1 MARELLRVRRGVR
14 ISTPAR
20 HQHVWTRRCSD
31 FRGPAPGPPPQFQK
45 GWGICFGAHGL
56 GVPYKDWLKVFG
68 SPDVDAL
75 HESLNIQYSVC
86 GPINGKVSTDLSGG
100 GVGVLHVTKSFKDT
114 ARFDAAFNEI
124 KPKITA
130 DGIYKEPSRF
140 VRCPRPRHRAVA
152 STAWRPRDRLA
163 TPPPRPRHRRSTA
176 RS

>member
-114 ARFDAAFNEI
+114 ARFDAA
-124 KPKITA
+124 
-130 DGIYKEPSRF
+130 
-140 VRCPRPRHRAVA
+140 RARV
-152 STAWRPRDRLA
+152 L
-163 TPPPRPRHRRSTA
+163 
-176 RS
+176 

>member
-1 MARELLRVRRGVR
+1 ML
-14 ISTPAR
+14 
-20 HQHVWTRRCSD
+20 
-31 FRGPAPGPPPQFQK
+31 GPPPQFQK

-114 ARFDAAFNEI
+114 ARFDAVGVRRLMVFQFARVAAMASV
-124 KPKITA
+124 PRR
-130 DGIYKEPSRF
+130 PSTRSS
-140 VRCPRPRHRAVA
+140 PRSRPTA
-152 STAWRPRDRLA
+152 STRSRPASCGRSVRHPPHAIAA
-163 TPPPRPRHRRSTA
+163 TAPFRRSTA